1 MSAYPTAETI
11 TTIRDAKSLL
21 WPWPRG
27 QKVNLTQSVHKSVG
41 WRRGVVVGI
50 VRRMNKVT
58 LRWARLVMGLVTI
71 YGRVYHL
78 AM

>member
-41 WRRGVVVGI
+41 WQRGVVVGI

-58 LRWARLVMGLVTI
+58 LHWAWLVMGSVTI